1 MWLRMRAAALILSP
15 ADMTNHSKRLLI
27 LDADGTTID
36 AYSAIEATFLQHGMT
51 LGDEDRF
58 QKRHRLFKYLG
69 GLREFPTNLKKQL
82 GKQSRKELIGTLTE
96 VYRSEARLYPGIANL
111 IQTLLD
117 TPDLVVGIVTR
128 NITNAPEDTLRLLFE
143 RHGIDVGRLG
153 FLTHIPLK
161 QEKTATFRAL
171 REQHAIDPSRSF
183 ICGDE
188 HKDYFAA
195 VRTGMHPFMVSY
207 GFEDH
212 MRLTQKFEVP
222 DEVISRTPD
231 ALCKRVLNG
240 LGISPLR

>member
-1 MWLRMRAAALILSP
+1 
-15 ADMTNHSKRLLI
+15 MTTHPKRLLI

-82 GKQSRKELIGTLTE
+82 GKQSRRELIATLTE
-96 VYRSEARLYPGIANL
+96 VYRSEARLYPGIAGL
-111 IQTLLD
+111 IQRLIA

-128 NITNAPEDTLRLLFE
+128 NITNAPEETLRMLFE
-143 RHGIDVGRLG
+143 RHGIDVDQLG

-171 REQHAIDPSRSF
+171 REHYGINPARSY

-195 VRTGMHPFMVSY
+195 VQTGMHPFMVSY

-212 MRLTQKFEVP
+212 QRLTSKFEVP
-222 DEVISRTPD
+222 DELISRTPD
-231 ALCKRVLNG
+231 ALCQRVLNG
-240 LGISPLR
+240 LAISAQG

>member
-1 MWLRMRAAALILSP
+1 
-15 ADMTNHSKRLLI
+15 MTTHSKRLLI

-69 GLREFPTNLKKQL
+69 GLREFPTNLKRQL

-96 VYRSEARLYPGIANL
+96 VYRNEARLYSGIANL
-111 IQTLLD
+111 IGRLIA

-128 NITNAPEDTLRLLFE
+128 NITNAPEETLRMLFE
-143 RHGIDVGRLG
+143 RHGIDVDRLG

-171 REQHAIDPSRSF
+171 REQHGINPARSYM
-183 ICGDE
+183 CGDE

-207 GFEDH
+207 GFEDLQ
-212 MRLTQKFEVP
+212 RLTVKFEVP
-222 DEVISRTPD
+222 EELISRTPD
-231 ALCKRVLNG
+231 ALCKRVLHG
-240 LGISPLR
+240 LGISAQG

>member
-1 MWLRMRAAALILSP
+1 MAN
-15 ADMTNHSKRLLI
+15 MTCTSKRLMI

-36 AYSAIEATFLQHGMT
+36 AYSAIETTFLQHGMT

-82 GKQSRKELIGTLTE
+82 GKQSRKELIATLTE
-96 VYRSEARLYPGIANL
+96 VYRSEARLYPGIAAL
-111 IQTLLD
+111 INRLID

-128 NITNAPEDTLRLLFE
+128 NITNAPEDSLRVLFE
-143 RHGIDVGRLG
+143 RHGVDVERLG
-153 FLTHIPLK
+153 FLTHIPLR

-171 REQHAIDPSRSF
+171 REQHAVNPARSY

-212 MRLTQKFEVP
+212 QRLTVKFEVP

-231 ALCKRVLNG
+231 ALCRRVVNG
-240 LGISPLR
+240 LGLAVPE

>member
-1 MWLRMRAAALILSP
+1 
-15 ADMTNHSKRLLI
+15 MTTHSKRLLI

-82 GKQSRKELIGTLTE
+82 GKQSRKELIHTLTE
-96 VYRSEARLYPGIANL
+96 VYRNDARLYPGIAGL
-111 IQTLLD
+111 INTLLA

-128 NITNAPEDTLRLLFE
+128 NITNAPEDTLRMLFE
-143 RHGIDVGRLG
+143 RHGVDVDRLG

-161 QEKTATFRAL
+161 QEKTATFRVL
-171 REQHAIDPSRSF
+171 REQHAINPARSY

-212 MRLTQKFEVP
+212 QRLTVKFEVP
-222 DEVISRTPD
+222 DELISRTPD
-231 ALCKRVLNG
+231 ALCKRVLDG
-240 LGISPLR
+240 LGIAAAE

>member
-1 MWLRMRAAALILSP
+1 MAN
-15 ADMTNHSKRLLI
+15 MTCTSKRLMI

-36 AYSAIEATFLQHGMT
+36 AYSAIEKTFLQHGMT

-82 GKQSRKELIGTLTE
+82 GKQSRKELIATLTE
-96 VYRSEARLYPGIANL
+96 VYRSEARLYPGIAAL
-111 IQTLLD
+111 INQLID

-128 NITNAPEDTLRLLFE
+128 NITNAPEESLRVLFE
-143 RHGIDVGRLG
+143 RHGVDVERLG
-153 FLTHIPLK
+153 FLTHIPLR
-161 QEKTATFRAL
+161 QDKTATFRAL
-171 REQHAIDPSRSF
+171 REQHAINPARSY

-212 MRLTQKFEVP
+212 QRLTFKFEVP

-231 ALCKRVLNG
+231 ALCRRVTNG
-240 LGISPLR
+240 LGLATVE

>member
-1 MWLRMRAAALILSP
+1 MRGAGSIFRL
-15 ADMTNHSKRLLI
+15 ADMYTNHKRLLI

-69 GLREFPTNLKKQL
+69 GLREFPTNLKRQL

-96 VYRSEARLYPGIANL
+96 VYRSEARLYPGIASL
-111 IQTLLD
+111 IAQLMG

-128 NITNAPEDTLRLLFE
+128 NITNAPEQTLRLLFE
-143 RHGIDVGRLG
+143 RHGIDVDQLG

-161 QEKTATFRAL
+161 QDKTATFRGL
-171 REQHAIDPSRSF
+171 RELHGINPALSYM
-183 ICGDE
+183 CGDE

-195 VRTGMHPFMVSY
+195 VQTGMHPFMVSY

-212 MRLTQKFEVP
+212 HRLTTKFDVP
-222 DEVISRTPD
+222 DELISRTPD
-231 ALCKRVLNG
+231 ELCQRVLHG
-240 LGISPLR
+240 LGLRAEG

>member
-1 MWLRMRAAALILSP
+1 M
-15 ADMTNHSKRLLI
+15 
-27 LDADGTTID
+27 
-36 AYSAIEATFLQHGMT
+36 
-51 LGDEDRF
+51 
-58 QKRHRLFKYLG
+58 
-69 GLREFPTNLKKQL
+69 
-82 GKQSRKELIGTLTE
+82 
-96 VYRSEARLYPGIANL
+96 
-111 IQTLLD
+111 
-117 TPDLVVGIVTR
+117 VGIVTR
-128 NITNAPEDTLRLLFE
+128 NITNAPEDTLRMLFE
-143 RHGIDVGRLG
+143 RHGIDVAQLG

-171 REQHAIDPSRSF
+171 REQYGVNPARSY

-212 MRLTQKFEVP
+212 QRLTTKFEVP

-240 LGISPLR
+240 LGIAAHE

>member
-1 MWLRMRAAALILSP
+1 MRGAGSIFRM
-15 ADMTNHSKRLLI
+15 ADMYTNHKRLLI

-69 GLREFPTNLKKQL
+69 GLREFPTNLKRQL

-96 VYRSEARLYPGIANL
+96 VYRSEARLYPGIARL
-111 IQTLLD
+111 IQQLMA

-128 NITNAPEDTLRLLFE
+128 NITNAPEQTLRVLFE
-143 RHGIDVGRLG
+143 RHGIDVDQLG

-161 QEKTATFRAL
+161 QDKTATFRGL
-171 REQHAIDPSRSF
+171 RELHGINPALSY

-195 VRTGMHPFMVSY
+195 VQTGMHPFMVSY

-212 MRLTQKFEVP
+212 QRLTAKFDVP
-222 DEVISRTPD
+222 DEVISRTPE
-231 ALCKRVLNG
+231 ALCHRVLHG
-240 LGISPLR
+240 LGLRAQG